1 MLDEIEDD
9 SSQDILKEL
18 PKGLEFISQA
28 LKENDTNKVLVH
40 CAAGIS
46 RSGAFC
52 VAYMIQQELW
62 TLREALVF
70 AQKRRPKLYPNANF

>member
-9 SSQDILKEL
+9 SSQNILTVL
-18 PKGLEFISQA
+18 PIGLEFIGQA
-28 LKENDTNKVLVH
+28 LKENETNKVLVH

-52 VAYMIQQELW
+52 LAFMIQ
-62 TLREALVF
+62 
-70 AQKRRPKLYPNANF
+70 